1 MIKFPALL
9 PAPSQDFSI
18 TPDTNMV
25 RTNMDSGRTRQRK
38 KNTQRY
44 NSAQITWQFD
54 DTEFSIFKG
63 FLYYE
68 AQDGAGWFE
77 ANLFT
82 GETLIPHKI
91 RLVNGQ
97 YTASYTAWGGWA
109 VSATVDLERVNLP
122 EPGVYYWLQMS
133 DRLEIKN
140 KLEYAV
146 NKILP
151 PLA

>member
-1 MIKFPALL
+1 MIKFPAIL
-9 PAPSQDFSI
+9 PAPSQEFSI

-25 RTNMDSGRTRQRK
+25 RTNMESGRTRQRK
-38 KNTQRY
+38 KNTQRFY
-44 NSAQITWQFD
+44 SAQVTWQFD
-54 DTEFSIFKG
+54 DMEFSAFKG

-68 AQDGAGWFE
+68 AQDGASWFE

-82 GETLIPHKI
+82 GESLTLHKM

-97 YTASYTAWGGWA
+97 YTASYTTWGGWA
-109 VSATVDLERVNLP
+109 VSATVDLERLYLP
-122 EPGVYYWLQMS
+122 EPEVYYWLQMP
-133 DRLEIKN
+133 DPLGIKN
-140 KLEYAV
+140 ILEYAV